1 MAKRIP
7 MSSPDHEIQR
17 ERPAATD
24 EAREKQLC
32 SLAIDLA
39 EQQLRDGTASSQVIV
54 HYLKL
59 ASSREREER
68 ELIQANREFVKA
80 KTDGVKALQKSDEEF
95 KAALNA
101 FKGYTPHSSDED
113 DTGEYYE

>member
-7 MSSPDHEIQR
+7 ASSPDHEPNR
-17 ERPAATD
+17 ERVAATD

-68 ELIQANREFVKA
+68 ELLKANKEFVEA
-80 KTDGVKALQKSDEEF
+80 KTEGVKALQKSEEEF
-95 KAALNA
+95 QRALEA
-101 FKGYTPHSSDED
+101 FKGYSPQSSND
-113 DTGEYYE
+113 DTGEFY